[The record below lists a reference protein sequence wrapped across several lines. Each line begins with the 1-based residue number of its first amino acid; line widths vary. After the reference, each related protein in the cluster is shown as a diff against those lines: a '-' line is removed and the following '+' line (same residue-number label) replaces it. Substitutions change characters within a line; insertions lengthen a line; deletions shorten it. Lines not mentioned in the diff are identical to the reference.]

1 MIYDDDIT
9 DGLIQTIVRLFK
21 QSKKLSELY
30 IALEKRY
37 VFVDSVCAPM
47 YEYFLKKFEDTT
59 RGFLKLSEVSINF
72 PQYFEYDRCKELVL
86 IRIQKVW
93 NYGTTQ
99 KEEIKIFWRMFT
111 SLV

>member
-9 DGLIQTIVRLFK
+9 DGLIKTIIKLFK
-21 QSKKLSELY
+21 VSPKLTDLF

-47 YEYFLKKFEDTT
+47 YDHFLKNFQQDIG
-59 RGFLKLSEVSINF
+59 GFLKFGEVPTKF

-86 IRIQKVW
+86 LRV
-93 NYGTTQ
+93 T
-99 KEEIKIFWRMFT
+99 R
-111 SLV
+111 L